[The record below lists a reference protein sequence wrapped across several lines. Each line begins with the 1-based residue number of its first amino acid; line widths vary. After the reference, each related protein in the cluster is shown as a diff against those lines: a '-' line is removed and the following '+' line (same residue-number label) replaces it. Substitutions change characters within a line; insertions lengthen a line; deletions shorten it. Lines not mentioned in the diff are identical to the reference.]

1 MPPTVVTVQ
10 NAGKVATALSNDKC
24 QRILQYLAKHEDAT
38 ETGLAKALE
47 IPLSTVHYNMKL
59 LVESKLAIPDAYTY
73 SSRGKEIMH
82 YRANKNPII
91 IVQAEDQFSMLRAV
105 VPAVLVTAGG
115 AMIYQ
120 LAHRANLGIDFAG
133 SAMPALADEGARMMA
148 ADAAPELMKAAP
160 MMAQAPAVAQVAT
173 SNPVPAFILGALS
186 VLIVTY
192 LVILFMRWRS
202 KSDE

>member
-10 NAGKVATALSNDKC
+10 NAGKVATALGNDKC

-38 ETGLAKALE
+38 ETSLAKALE
-47 IPLSTVHYNMKL
+47 IPLSTIHYNMKL

-91 IVQAEDQFSMLRAV
+91 IVQAEDQLSLLRAM
-105 VPAVLVTAGG
+105 VPAILVTAGG

-120 LAHRANLGIDFAG
+120 LAHRANLMAEFAG
-133 SAMPALADEGARMMA
+133 APALTDESARIAFDGASEA
-148 ADAAPELMKAAP
+148 AMMKAAP
-160 MMAQAPAVAQVAT
+160 MMAQAPAVTQVAT
-173 SNPVPAFILGALS
+173 ANPVPAFILGALS
-186 VLIVTY
+186 VLILTY
-192 LVILFMRWRS
+192 LVLLFLRWRNNR
-202 KSDE
+202 EE